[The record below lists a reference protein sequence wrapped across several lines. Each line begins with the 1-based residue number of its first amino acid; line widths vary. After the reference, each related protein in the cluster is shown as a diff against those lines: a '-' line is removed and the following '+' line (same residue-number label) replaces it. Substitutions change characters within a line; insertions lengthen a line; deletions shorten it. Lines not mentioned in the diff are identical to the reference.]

1 MTSFAAQT
9 PLSPLRWPRFGLTDR
24 RLDTFAWILLAA
36 MIPAAIALLLDDRE
50 LRGVNVWVKPMKFMA
65 SGALVALTTSW
76 LARHLPEAVRA
87 GRSYRALVWTL
98 IATTTFEVTY
108 ISLQAALGQGSHYNV
123 TDVFHIVMFSLMG
136 IGAIALTATQ
146 PWLAWLIWRHGD
158 TANLPRAYLHAVM
171 LGLVLTFVLGASVG
185 VMLGNLQPAG
195 GPGLPVVGWSR
206 VGGDLRV
213 AHFLGIHAEQ
223 ILPLAGLLLAVW
235 AARAPGPRSPIAH
248 AGVWALALG
257 LTAVWGATVFQA
269 LQGRPLLPL

>member
-1 MTSFAAQT
+1 MTSAAAQD
-9 PLSPLRWPRFGLTDR
+9 PLALLRRPRFGLTDR

-36 MIPAAIALLLDDRE
+36 MIPAAIGLLVDDRE
-50 LRGVNVWVKPMKFMA
+50 LRGVSVWVKPMKFMA

-76 LARHLPEAVRA
+76 LARHLPASVRD

-98 IATTTFEVTY
+98 IGTTTFEVSY
-108 ISLQAALGQGSHYNV
+108 ITLQAAVGQGSHYNV

-158 TANLPRAYLHAVM
+158 TASLPRSYLHAVM

-185 VMLGNLQPAG
+185 VLLGNLQPAG

-223 ILPLAGLLLAVW
+223 ILPLAGVLLASW
-235 AARAPGPRSPIAH
+235 AVKAPDQRSPIAL